1 MKPRGRPRKTRF
13 VKREPPVT
21 QFSPRGRP
29 GRPDEIELSI
39 DEYEAIRLADHKNT
53 DHKLAGTFM
62 GVSRQTFE
70 RILKRA
76 HQKIADAIVNGKI
89 IKIHGGSFRVG

>member
-1 MKPRGRPRKTRF
+1 
-13 VKREPPVT
+13 
-21 QFSPRGRP
+21 
-29 GRPDEIELSI
+29 
-39 DEYEAIRLADHKNT
+39 
-53 DHKLAGTFM
+53 M